1 MECILTPAGAMEI
14 EQIDPLLVP
23 FVHASS
29 EAESE
34 RALASLIADCVAPT
48 VKKVVGYKSQGWSGN
63 SSYTNARAEAE
74 DVYGEVMV
82 QLMQRLQ
89 NLREDSAARPIKD
102 FNAYVAAVAFNAFDR
117 HTSRKYPQRRR
128 LKNGLR
134 YLLTHR
140 PDFALWEAG
149 SGVWLGGLKAWRGDA
164 RSTARYDGDVAAS
177 VAATVAERRLQQ
189 LHQDPRAFER
199 EAGVTG
205 DLRDPQ
211 RAVELLH
218 AIFTW
223 TGGAVEIDLLT
234 SVVAGWWGVTDEA
247 LEIDDVGGR
256 EDKPDVQLADT
267 RPDPAI
273 ETERRLY
280 LKRLWDEII
289 ELPPRQRAALLL
301 NMRDEHGNGIIELW
315 TLTGVAT
322 LQAVADAL
330 SMTAQ
335 AFAELWAELP
345 LDDKRI
351 AALLGLARQQVIN
364 LRKSARE
371 RLMRRMREY

>member
-1 MECILTPAGAMEI
+1 M
-14 EQIDPLLVP
+14 DPLLVP
-23 FVHASS
+23 FVHAAS
-29 EAESE
+29 EAEGES
-34 RALASLIADCVAPT
+34 ALASLIADYAAPT
-48 VKKVVGYKSQGWSGN
+48 VRKIVGYKSQGWAGN
-63 SSYTNARAEAE
+63 SRGDGAGAARTEAE

-89 NLREDSAARPIKD
+89 SLRRDSAARPIKD
-102 FNAYVAAVAFNAFDR
+102 FNAYVAAAAYNAFDR
-117 HTSRKYPQRRR
+117 YTSRKYPQRRR

-140 PDFALWEAG
+140 PDFALWEG
-149 SGVWLGGLKAWRGDA
+149 GNGTWFGGLKAWRGDA
-164 RSTARYDGDVAAS
+164 PSSSAARHEGGAAVVAL
-177 VAATVAERRLQQ
+177 TKAERRLQQ
-189 LHQDPRAFER
+189 LRQDPRTFER
-199 EAGVTG
+199 EAEVSG
-205 DLRDPQ
+205 DLREPK

-218 AIFTW
+218 AIFVW
-223 TGGAVEIDLLT
+223 TGAPCEIDLLT
-234 SVVAGWWGVTDEA
+234 SVVGNWWGVTDEA
-247 LEIDDVGGR
+247 LEIDDAGGR
-256 EDKPDVQLADT
+256 EDETNAQLADT
-267 RPDPAI
+267 RPDPAAEI
-273 ETERRLY
+273 ERRVY

-301 NMRDEHGNGIIELW
+301 NLRDEHGNGIIELW

-330 SMTAQ
+330 NMTIE

>member
-1 MECILTPAGAMEI
+1 MES

-23 FVHASS
+23 FVHAAS
-29 EAESE
+29 EAEGES
-34 RALASLIADCVAPT
+34 ALASLIADYAAPA
-48 VKKVVGYKSQGWSGN
+48 VKKIVGYKSQGWSAN
-63 SSYTNARAEAE
+63 SRHTDARAEAE

-82 QLMQRLQ
+82 QLMQRLHS
-89 NLREDSAARPIKD
+89 LRKDSAARPIKD
-102 FNAYVAAVAFNAFDR
+102 FNAYVAAAAFNTYDR
-117 HTSRKYPQRRR
+117 YTSRKYPQRRR

-140 PDFALWEAG
+140 PDFALWEAE
-149 SGVWLGGLKAWRGDA
+149 SGAWLGGLKAWRGSA
-164 RSTARYDGDVAAS
+164 SSTAGRVGDVTAS
-177 VAATVAERRLQQ
+177 VAATKAERRLQQ
-189 LHQDPRAFER
+189 LRQDPRVFER
-199 EAGVTG
+199 EAGAAG
-205 DLRDPQ
+205 DLRDPK

-234 SVVAGWWGVTDEA
+234 SVVANWWGITDET
-247 LEIDDVGGR
+247 LEIDDAGGR
-256 EDKPDVQLADT
+256 EDKPDAQLADA
-267 RPDPAI
+267 RPDPAV

-315 TLTGVAT
+315 TVTGVAT

-330 SMTAQ
+330 NMTAQ
-335 AFAELWAELP
+335 AFAQLWAELP

-371 RLMRRMREY
+371 RLMRRMKGY